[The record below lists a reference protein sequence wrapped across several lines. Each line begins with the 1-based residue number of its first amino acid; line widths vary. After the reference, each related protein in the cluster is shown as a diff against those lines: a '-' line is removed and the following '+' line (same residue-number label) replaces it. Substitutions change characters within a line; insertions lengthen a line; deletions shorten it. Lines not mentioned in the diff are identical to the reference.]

1 MASRPLLPPFN
12 FETAVQTVRAAKD
25 GWYTRSEFF
34 KGRALSELG
43 L

>member
-1 MASRPLLPPFN
+1 MASRPPLPPFT
-12 FETAVQTVRAAKD
+12 FETAIQKVRAAKD
-25 GWYTRSEFF
+25 GWYTSAEFF